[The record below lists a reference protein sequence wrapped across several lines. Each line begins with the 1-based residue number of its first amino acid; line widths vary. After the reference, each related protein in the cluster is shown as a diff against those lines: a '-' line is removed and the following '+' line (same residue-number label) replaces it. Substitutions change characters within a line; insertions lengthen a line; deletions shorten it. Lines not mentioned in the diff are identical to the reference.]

1 MTTDVS
7 ATVTNW
13 KGSIVSHPARI
24 VRPTTVDEIVNV
36 LSDPATYPSPV
47 RAVGS
52 NHSTTRCAVAE
63 GGTVIDMTGMD
74 RIIEITGDSVT
85 VQAGALYIDVAKALE
100 QRGLQFYVNVE
111 LGNLTVGSGSCGGTK
126 DASMPGEFGQVAS
139 YAIGFTL
146 VLPSGD
152 VVRIGEEQPELLR
165 IVRSSYG
172 LLGIVVQVT
181 FRVRPL
187 AAMSVQHVSY
197 RLGEFLEQLP
207 QLKARKQ
214 SMMFFLMPFLDRVIV
229 EYRQYHAGETAKPNR
244 TVWRFRNWMWK
255 TVSPG
260 YGALVTKLMPVKSA
274 RYFLIDWF
282 NYWVQRAMGLLLSSP
297 NTSAA
302 DQIIRYP
309 ERAGLSAYTFSIW
322 AFPEEDYP
330 TILAAYYRF
339 CRDYYRDSGYRCNLA
354 NVGYRIAQDPSSLFS
369 YSTDGTVMTL
379 DPVSTGD
386 PGWNAFLDA
395 YNDFCSEHGG
405 VPLFNQTR
413 GIRPDHARRAFGAR
427 LDQFEEVRRR
437 YDPENRLLNDYF
449 RAMLPAA

>member
-244 TVWRFRNWMWK
+244 T
-255 TVSPG
+255 
-260 YGALVTKLMPVKSA
+260 
-274 RYFLIDWF
+274 
-282 NYWVQRAMGLLLSSP
+282 
-297 NTSAA
+297 
-302 DQIIRYP
+302 
-309 ERAGLSAYTFSIW
+309 
-322 AFPEEDYP
+322 
-330 TILAAYYRF
+330 
-339 CRDYYRDSGYRCNLA
+339 
-354 NVGYRIAQDPSSLFS
+354 
-369 YSTDGTVMTL
+369 
-379 DPVSTGD
+379 
-386 PGWNAFLDA
+386 
-395 YNDFCSEHGG
+395 
-405 VPLFNQTR
+405 
-413 GIRPDHARRAFGAR
+413 
-427 LDQFEEVRRR
+427 
-437 YDPENRLLNDYF
+437 
-449 RAMLPAA
+449 